1 MSVLCVLVIG
11 VAFKSIIKKGESYFK
26 KLRILYIF
34 VKISNLHIVND

>member
-1 MSVLCVLVIG
+1 MLCIFLMNA
-11 VAFKSIIKKGESYFK
+11 AFKSIIKKGLSYFK